1 MIIKTKTR
9 KQGVNGVKGLI
20 NYLFKHEDRE
30 GKRQMVV
37 KHNLS
42 GSNRGRWIAQL
53 EYNNSLRKIQRKQS
67 VSMHHTIISFSGK
80 DTEHITPKL
89 LKDIAKQFIELHG
102 KDGMFLITEHRD
114 KEHVHLHCAISGTKF
129 LTGKAN
135 RMSKQEFQNL
145 KVAMEKYQRTRYP
158 ELQHSRVEFTKKVHD
173 KVRLGSR
180 ETQKITLNTQIKQA
194 FKNAKNLPDFLSALE
209 VNGHRPYYRREEL
222 TGIQFEGNRKFRLSK
237 LGIDT
242 QKIQE
247 LMDRETTNQQKM
259 EELSDLRNSSQ
270 SRIRDSDSRERIPEE
285 KEEDDESPELEME
298 DDDDLRR

>member
-9 KQGVNGVKGLI
+9 KQGVKGLV

-30 GKRQMVV
+30 GKKQIVV
-37 KHNLS
+37 KHNLT
-42 GSNRGRWIAQL
+42 GSNRDRWIAQL
-53 EYNNSLRKIQRKQS
+53 EYNNSLRKIQRKES

-80 DTEHITPKL
+80 DTEHITTKV

-102 KDGMFLITEHRD
+102 KDSMFLITEHRD
-114 KEHVHLHCAISGTKF
+114 KDHVHLHCAISGTKF

-145 KVAMEKYQRTRYP
+145 KVALEKYQRTKYP
-158 ELQHSRVEFTKKVHD
+158 ELKHSRVEFTRKVHD

-180 ETQKITLNTQIKQA
+180 ETQKITLNAQINQA
-194 FKNAKNLPDFLSALE
+194 FKNAKTLPEFLSALE
-209 VNGHRPYYRREEL
+209 ANGHKAYYRSAKL

-242 QKIQE
+242 KKIQE

-270 SRIRDSDSRERIPEE
+270 SRNRDSASRERIPDEQEE
-285 KEEDDESPELEME
+285 ENQSLELEME
-298 DDDDLRR
+298 EDDDLVR